1 VQTDTLCDRFLF
13 GSALFSKTI
22 FMEHLNKQQVVLLTL
37 LVSFVSSIATGIVTV
52 SLLDQA
58 PVGVT
63 QTINNVIEKTVE
75 RVVPSENGAAVVTK
89 ETVIV
94 SEDEATTNAIEKAT
108 KSIVRIRGVR
118 YDGVDFFAGFG
129 VIVSPEGHI
138 VARLLKDPNTIYRG
152 VFLGGNEVTL
162 VSLREDPINGLVLFE
177 TQNGS
182 GENARAFTA
191 GTLSDVAKIKLGQKA
206 IAIGGEMSNAVIAS
220 IISGIDEVLPNSSL
234 PVSNE
239 IQRVR
244 ASVYAQSFLSHS
256 VLVNLSG
263 EFVGLKV
270 GTENDE
276 GYIPSNIIKKLIPSS

>member
-1 VQTDTLCDRFLF
+1 MD
-13 GSALFSKTI
+13 
-22 FMEHLNKQQVVLLTL
+22 HLNKQQVVLLTL

-75 RVVPSENGAAVVTK
+75 RVVPSENGAAVITK
-89 ETVIV
+89 ETVVV

-129 VIVSPEGHI
+129 VIVSPEGDI
-138 VARLLKDPNTIYRG
+138 VARLQKDPNVMYRG

-162 VSLREDPINGLVLFE
+162 VSVREDSENSLVLFE
-177 TQNGS
+177 TQNS
-182 GENARAFTA
+182 GREEARAFTV
-191 GTLSDVAKIKLGQKA
+191 GILSDTFKTKLGQKA
-206 IAIGGEMSNAVIAS
+206 IAIGGEISNAVIAS
-220 IISGIDEVLPNSSL
+220 IISGIDEVE
-234 PVSNE
+234 SNTSPSAQKE
-239 IQRVR
+239 IKRVR

-256 VLVNLSG
+256 VLVNLLG
-263 EFVGLKV
+263 EFVGLKI

-276 GYIPSNIIKKLIPSS
+276 GYVPSNIIKKLIVSS